1 MSTSRHPLFTNRFSP
16 NPAAMADKTLPAIL
30 QQSSCQ
36 YRTFERRQYPDM
48 IQMEEENPP
57 TSGYRSAHVV
67 LE

>member
-1 MSTSRHPLFTNRFSP
+1 
-16 NPAAMADKTLPAIL
+16 MADKTLPAIL
-30 QQSSCQ
+30 QHSSCQ